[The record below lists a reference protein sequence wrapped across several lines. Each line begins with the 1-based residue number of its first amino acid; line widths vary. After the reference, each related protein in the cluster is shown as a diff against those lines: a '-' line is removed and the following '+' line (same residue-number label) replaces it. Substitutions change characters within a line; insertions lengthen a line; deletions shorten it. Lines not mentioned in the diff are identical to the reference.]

1 MQEKQTFKR
10 LQHTLMLAFLVL
22 SITPLTALAI
32 FFLQSHSNDLA
43 QQSTTHLASL
53 RDTKQ
58 DQLTSYFGRLNSEV
72 KSFARSELANASG
85 GRFYGLVAAFHQLG
99 ENTDKAREAAKQRY
113 IPGSGDKV
121 RPGAMTATSS
131 FVGSERYRLL
141 HKRYHWAYE
150 EHLKRSDF
158 ADILLV
164 DVNGNVVY
172 SVQKNNDFGVDL
184 KSPEWKDT
192 QLGKTFGK
200 IRAMVGNHLDND
212 ENIPVV
218 FTDFSP
224 ENGKLVAWFAAPIS
238 QQGYL
243 HSFVIFKLDN
253 QPLTRMLTE
262 SDSKNNQV
270 RTLVVGEDHLPRMGQ
285 ADLSTKLDST
295 AINRALEGQ
304 SDVGSFTNFSGTAVL
319 GAFAPVSPTPGVRW
333 AMIVELPEKVAFARI
348 YQLEKIFLVV
358 MLTAIVL
365 VTLAS
370 HWLSNSITAPLLRLT
385 WAAERVSAG
394 DLEQQIQGWSAR
406 MK

>member
-1 MQEKQTFKR
+1 M
-10 LQHTLMLAFLVL
+10 
-22 SITPLTALAI
+22 
-32 FFLQSHSNDLA
+32 
-43 QQSTTHLASL
+43 
-53 RDTKQ
+53 
-58 DQLTSYFGRLNSEV
+58 
-72 KSFARSELANASG
+72 
-85 GRFYGLVAAFHQLG
+85 
-99 ENTDKAREAAKQRY
+99 
-113 IPGSGDKV
+113 
-121 RPGAMTATSS
+121 
-131 FVGSERYRLL
+131 
-141 HKRYHWAYE
+141 
-150 EHLKRSDF
+150 
-158 ADILLV
+158 
-164 DVNGNVVY
+164 VY

-348 YQLEKIFLVV
+348 YQLEK
-358 MLTAIVL
+358 
-365 VTLAS
+365 S
-370 HWLSNSITAPLLRLT
+370 SW
-385 WAAERVSAG
+385 
-394 DLEQQIQGWSAR
+394 WSC
-406 MK
+406 